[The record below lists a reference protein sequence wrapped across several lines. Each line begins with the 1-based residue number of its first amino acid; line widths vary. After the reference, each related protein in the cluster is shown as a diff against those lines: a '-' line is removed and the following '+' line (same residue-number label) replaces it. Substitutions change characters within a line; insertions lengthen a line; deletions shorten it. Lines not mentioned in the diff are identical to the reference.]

1 MQNDSAPAAAQLHQ
15 LAVHWYLLDIGVPW
29 RDSVPLQSNT
39 VEFRCA
45 HPEVRRKGRIQRS
58 DTWSGEGSRS
68 VSQSG
73 GKEGNPLIA
82 TADFRRSSASP

>member
-1 MQNDSAPAAAQLHQ
+1 VAGLGSA
-15 LAVHWYLLDIGVPW
+15 AVHPCDDGRI
-29 RDSVPLQSNT
+29 RT
-39 VEFRCA
+39 A
-45 HPEVRRKGRIQRS
+45 VRREGRIQRS

-73 GKEGNPLIA
+73 GKEGHPLTA